1 VSSAT
6 PGNPLT
12 DFGANE
18 WLVNEMYERY
28 RENPDSVSAGW
39 REFFGGDPTN
49 AHLNGEKPAPE
60 QAKAAPAPAPE
71 PVEAAPEPVK
81 AEPVAAAPA
90 AVAPVASTE

>member
-1 VSSAT
+1 MSSAT

-39 REFFGGDPTN
+39 REFFGGDPTG
-49 AHLNGEKPAPE
+49 ATF
-60 QAKAAPAPAPE
+60 
-71 PVEAAPEPVK
+71 
-81 AEPVAAAPA
+81 AETATARSSRSRPRPRR
-90 AVAPVASTE
+90 PLPSRP